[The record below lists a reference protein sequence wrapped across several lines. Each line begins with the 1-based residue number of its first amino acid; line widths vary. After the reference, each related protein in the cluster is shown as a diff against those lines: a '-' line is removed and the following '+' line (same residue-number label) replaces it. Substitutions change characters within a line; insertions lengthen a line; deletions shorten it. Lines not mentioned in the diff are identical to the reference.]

1 MKKAKLFVLT
11 VSIFVALGIAGCA
24 TIFKGTTQD
33 IAVKSTPE
41 KATVSIKTMAGM
53 EMFSG
58 STPVTAKLGKKYAYI
73 ATIKMD
79 GYKETTIQIS
89 QSLEGWFIGN
99 LLCGG
104 ILGMI
109 IDYANGAMWNLEP
122 ESINVTLAT
131 AYIDG
136 VETQTYAVFKAVDNS
151 GQLRTLAI
159 PLIKDN
165 TIAYN
170 K

>member
-1 MKKAKLFVLT
+1 MIT
-11 VSIFVALGIAGCA
+11 VTMIAAMGIMGCA

-33 IAVKSTPE
+33 ISVKSTPD
-41 KATVSIKTMAGM
+41 KATVTIKTMAGM
-53 EMFSG
+53 ETFSG
-58 STPVTAKLGKKYAYI
+58 TTPVTAKLAKKYAYI

-99 LLCGG
+99 VLCGG

-109 IDYANGAMWNLEP
+109 IDFANGAMWKLEP
-122 ESINVTLAT
+122 ESINITLAT

-136 VETQTYAVFKAVDNS
+136 SETQTYAVFKAVDNN
-151 GQLRTLAI
+151 GQLRTLAV
-159 PLIKDN
+159 PLIKE
-165 TIAYN
+165 TVLAYS